1 MERSRKEKIRI
12 NAFLALAGLGSRRS
26 VESLVK
32 DGRVSVNGKI
42 VADLALKVDPQK
54 DQIACDGTM
63 IHSQAF
69 LYVMLHK
76 PRSYACTRKDSHM
89 SKTIYDL
96 LPTDLHH
103 LSHAGR
109 LDIDS
114 EGMLLLS
121 NDGDWLNGVIHP
133 KHEER
138 KIYHV
143 EIAGDF
149 TDGTVQAACR
159 GVQSREEWLKVD
171 SIKFLEKNKR
181 STLVQ
186 VELRQGKNREIRRI
200 FGALHCPVIRL
211 QRVGIGKLRLGNL
224 KEGCWRYLEQ
234 KEIERL
240 RN

>member
-32 DGRVSVNGKI
+32 DGRVSVNGKV
-42 VADLALKVDPQK
+42 VADLALKVDPRK
-54 DQIACDGTM
+54 DRIACDGTM
-63 IHSQAF
+63 IHLQAF

-133 KHEER
+133 KYEER

-143 EIAGDF
+143 EVTGDF
-149 TDGTVQAACR
+149 TDKTIQAAYR
-159 GVQSREEWLKVD
+159 GIQSRGEWLKVD

-186 VELRQGKNREIRRI
+186 IELRQGKNREIRRI

-211 QRVGIGKLRLGNL
+211 QRMGIGELQLGNL
-224 KEGCWRYLEQ
+224 KKGCWRYLEQ